1 MRVPF
6 LRPPPLTL
14 AERVLGRRRARLL
27 RRRLAFAAMGVGF
40 TLLRPRPRRWT
51 GGMLTVACFAA
62 CVGIG
67 FAVLPFR

>member
-1 MRVPF
+1 MRPPF

-51 GGMLTVACFAA
+51 GGMIAVACLVV
-62 CVGIG
+62 CVGVG
-67 FAVLPFR
+67 FAVLPSR